1 MVIEYDFLCM
11 DKELILIIFV
21 KNIIIVV
28 YMLDLS
34 LSIFK
39 IIMLLRWWFFFILY
53 LWCGGLFF

>member
-11 DKELILIIFV
+11 DKELIFIIFV

-39 IIMLLRWWFFFILY
+39 IIMLLRW
-53 LWCGGLFF
+53 